1 MKDRD
6 GRDLELFANWRE
18 TLSKKIAI
26 GAVSHRQLQVE
37 RPEEVAHAI
46 RSAAKHIDLDKLIVS
61 SDCGF
66 GREGL
71 GRGHAFFK
79 AAALAIGANIVRR
92 EEGLPE
98 TYVPAADEKLAMDYV
113 PATFVA

>member
-1 MKDRD
+1 MKDRANE
-6 GRDLELFANWRE
+6 DLELFGNWRE
-18 TLSKKIAI
+18 TLSTKIAI

-37 RPEEVAHAI
+37 RPAEVAETI
-46 RSAAKHIDLDKLIVS
+46 RAAAQYIDLDKLIVS

-92 EEGLPE
+92 EHGLPE
-98 TYVPAADEKLAMDYV
+98 SYIPAADENLAMDQV
-113 PATFVA
+113 PATYMA